1 MLLIKNGEI
10 FAPKYVGKKDI
21 LVINDKIVEIADE
34 IKNTELFSDL
44 KIIDA
49 TGKKIVPGFID
60 PHVHITGGGG
70 EASFK
75 TRVPEIMLSKL
86 TTAGITTVVGLLG
99 TDGTTRNMEN
109 VVSKAKALTEE
120 GITAYAYSGSYE
132 IPTVTL
138 TGSIRKDIL
147 FVNEIIGGK
156 TAISDHRDSSPT
168 KEEICRL
175 ATDIRVANMLSGKN
189 GGLVLHVG
197 NGKRKLDDIFEIL
210 KETDIPIKVFRPT
223 HVNRE
228 KELVLDALE
237 FTKMGGIIDLTCGL
251 YEELS
256 PKNILVLAKEK
267 QANMDNITISSD
279 GYGSWSKYDEHGKLL
294 KIGVSSVKSLHIELT
309 KIVQEKSFTLS
320 EALPFF
326 TSNTAKALGIF
337 PTKGCIQKNS
347 DADILIL
354 NENLE
359 IETVVA
365 MGKMMIENSTILV
378 KGTYEE

>member
-1 MLLIKNGEI
+1 MLLIKNAEVYS
-10 FAPKYVGKKDI
+10 PEYLGKKDI
-21 LVINDKIVEIADE
+21 LVINDKIVEIKE
-34 IKNTELFSDL
+34 KIENIENILEV

-70 EASFK
+70 EGSFK

-86 TTAGITTVVGLLG
+86 TKAGITTVVGLLG
-99 TDGTTRNMEN
+99 TDGTTRSMEN
-109 VVSKAKALTEE
+109 VVAKAKALTEE

-147 FVNEIIGGK
+147 YVSEIIGGK

-168 KEEICRL
+168 KDEICRL
-175 ATDIRVANMLSGKN
+175 ASDIRVANMLSGKS

-197 NGKRKLDDIFEIL
+197 SGKKRLKDIIEIIE
-210 KETDIPIKVFRPT
+210 ETNIPIKIFRPT

-228 KELVLDALE
+228 KQLVIDALE
-237 FTKMGGIIDLTCGL
+237 LTKMGGIIDLTCGL

-256 PKNILVLAKEK
+256 PANILIMAKK
-267 QANMDNITISSD
+267 IGANLENITISSD
-279 GYGSWSKYDEHGKLL
+279 GYGSWSKYDKDGKLL
-294 KIGVSSVKSLHIELT
+294 KIGVSSVNSLHEEL
-309 KIVQEKSFTLS
+309 KKMVFEKKFDLS
-320 EALPFF
+320 EVLKFF

-337 PTKGCIQKNS
+337 PQKGNIQKES
-347 DADILIL
+347 DADFLIL
-354 NENLE
+354 NKNLE
-359 IETVVA
+359 IESVVA
-365 MGKMMIENSTILV
+365 KGKMMIENTKILV
-378 KGTYEE
+378 KGTYED

>member
-1 MLLIKNGEI
+1 MLLIKNAEVYS
-10 FAPKYVGKKDI
+10 PEYLGKKDI
-21 LVINDKIVEIADE
+21 LVINDKIVEIKEKIEDIE
-34 IKNTELFSDL
+34 NILEV

-70 EASFK
+70 EGSFK

-86 TTAGITTVVGLLG
+86 TKAGITTVVGLLG
-99 TDGTTRNMEN
+99 TDGTTRSMEN
-109 VVSKAKALTEE
+109 VVAKAKALTEE

-147 FVNEIIGGK
+147 YVSEIIGGK

-168 KEEICRL
+168 KDEICRL
-175 ATDIRVANMLSGKN
+175 ASDIRVANMLSGKS

-197 NGKRKLDDIFEIL
+197 SGKKRLKDIIEIIE
-210 KETDIPIKVFRPT
+210 ETNIPIKIFRPT

-228 KELVLDALE
+228 KQLVIDALE

-256 PKNILVLAKEK
+256 PANILIMAKK
-267 QANMDNITISSD
+267 IGANLENITISSD
-279 GYGSWSKYDEHGKLL
+279 GYGSWSKYDKDGKLL
-294 KIGVSSVKSLHIELT
+294 KIGVSSVNSLHEEL
-309 KIVQEKSFTLS
+309 KKMVFEKKFDLS
-320 EALPFF
+320 EVLKFF

-337 PTKGCIQKNS
+337 PQKGNIQKES
-347 DADILIL
+347 DADFLIL
-354 NENLE
+354 NKNLE
-359 IETVVA
+359 IESVVA
-365 MGKMMIENSTILV
+365 KGKMMIENTKILV
-378 KGTYEE
+378 KGTYED